1 MHAYV
6 YFWTVLTAMKFDILK
21 VAWKPQNK
29 LACLNSA
36 CEGKQEFVYSIC
48 LNIYDY
54 FLLQMV
60 NTDCYI
66 LYA

>member
-1 MHAYV
+1 
-6 YFWTVLTAMKFDILK
+6 MKFDILK